1 MDGLDGDHT
10 LKRRRPRLKELER
23 NKAVLLEEYA
33 GMMAD
38 AIEELIGEE
47 RH

>member
-1 MDGLDGDHT
+1 MDRLDGDYT
-10 LKRRRPRLKELER
+10 LKRRRPRVKELER

-38 AIEELIGEE
+38 AIEELIGVE